1 MLFIVL
7 SGLFGAVASFFLM
20 LWPCGPVIAC
30 FGAVLGG
37 SIFAGLA
44 ALWLGHT
51 SLENV
56 PALSGKSQTKVNSLP
71 E

>member
-56 PALSGKSQTKVNSLP
+56 QPFQEKAKRK
-71 E
+71 